1 MVVVLGKKKMSPE
14 DVAAPDYKTSEL
26 DVSLGRD
33 RWWIA
38 QSAWVGVWSVCGGEF
53 HILASL

>member
-1 MVVVLGKKKMSPE
+1 MVVVLGEKKMSPE
-14 DVAAPDYKTSEL
+14 DIAAPDYKTSEL

-38 QSAWVGVWSVCGGEF
+38 QSASAWDQCLERVWQ
-53 HILASL
+53 